1 MSATVVRNL
10 SVRRV
15 PVDIFRNAPS
25 PYLEPAK
32 ARQFAVNHGRA
43 WFDGNLIDALA
54 EVRSGHG
61 PAALHITGAPI
72 HPVTG
77 STPGTLGPSA
87 TILARNDQY
96 SGEACLLGLAYHLGI
111 PYGYSR
117 EHKGAAIQQVVTMPG
132 QQGVQSSEGSDTP
145 LGFHTESSFAE
156 TRPDFLLLACRREG
170 PVQIPTL
177 VLDVHELLD
186 RISSLA
192 ASALTRPIFSV
203 RSPASF
209 GEPSFLSTDTHVIDV
224 MAGEAGLRLDLE
236 GLLESKDEAGK
247 AALAELFAS
256 IVSAGTPVQLS
267 EGDILI
273 IDNRRAAH
281 ARPAFK
287 AIFDGQQRWLQRC
300 LVRAEFWTCRSA
312 MQAEGVRILLPQQA
326 QIGVQAGQV
335 EGSLG
340 KSDSRTAQS
349 ASRQAIKSEAS
360 RAGGGIADCPSRCR
374 SRCRLT

>member
-1 MSATVVRNL
+1 MTATAVRNL

-15 PVDIFRNAPS
+15 PVDIFRDAPS

-43 WFDGNLIDALA
+43 WFDSNLIDALA

-61 PAALHITGAPI
+61 PAALRITGAPI
-72 HPVTG
+72 HPVTEP
-77 STPGTLGPSA
+77 TPGTLGPSA

-117 EHKGAAIQQVVTMPG
+117 EHKGAAIQQVVAMPG
-132 QQGVQSSEGSDTP
+132 RQGVQSSEGSDTP
-145 LGFHTESSFAE
+145 LGFHTESSFAQ

-247 AALAELFAS
+247 AALAELFAA
-256 IVSAGTPVQLS
+256 IVSAGTPVLLG

-281 ARPAFK
+281 ARPAFQ

-300 LVRAEFWTCRSA
+300 LVRAEFWSCRSA
-312 MQAEGVRILLPQQA
+312 MQAEGVRILLLHPAQA
-326 QIGVQAGQV
+326 AGRPDV
-335 EGSLG
+335 SRKRYPLCGSG
-340 KSDSRTAQS
+340 QR
-349 ASRQAIKSEAS
+349 
-360 RAGGGIADCPSRCR
+360 G
-374 SRCRLT
+374 

>member
-1 MSATVVRNL
+1 
-10 SVRRV
+10 
-15 PVDIFRNAPS
+15 
-25 PYLEPAK
+25 
-32 ARQFAVNHGRA
+32 
-43 WFDGNLIDALA
+43 
-54 EVRSGHG
+54 
-61 PAALHITGAPI
+61 
-72 HPVTG
+72 
-77 STPGTLGPSA
+77 
-87 TILARNDQY
+87 
-96 SGEACLLGLAYHLGI
+96 
-111 PYGYSR
+111 
-117 EHKGAAIQQVVTMPG
+117 MPG
-132 QQGVQSSEGSDTP
+132 RQGVQSSEGSDTP

-170 PVQIPTL
+170 QVQIPTL

-186 RISSLA
+186 RISSVA

-209 GEPSFLSTDTHVIDV
+209 GEPSFLSTDTHVIDL

-256 IVSAGTPVQLS
+256 IVSAGTPVLLS
-267 EGDILI
+267 EGDILV

-312 MQAEGVRILLPQQA
+312 MQAEGVRIL
-326 QIGVQAGQV
+326 
-335 EGSLG
+335 
-340 KSDSRTAQS
+340 
-349 ASRQAIKSEAS
+349 
-360 RAGGGIADCPSRCR
+360 
-374 SRCRLT
+374 